1 MDNDDRTIGE
11 VLPRREALRL
21 LGSAGL
27 AGAALLAGCA
37 PEGEVAP
44 EARAGA
50 GQAAPSPA
58 PATAVP
64 PTDAPA
70 APATDAPAGATSAP
84 PAVAEASAQAATVCV
99 VRPAQSAGPFFVEEG
114 LNRADIRPDPA
125 TGEVKEGVPLQLT
138 FNVQQLDEA
147 ACVPFEGVT
156 VDVWHCDALGV
167 YSDVGQAAG
176 QKWLRGHQVTDAS
189 GQATFQTIYPG
200 WYPGR
205 TVHIH
210 FLLRT
215 DPDQRSGLEFVSQLY
230 FDDALTD
237 QVMAQPPYSSRGA
250 RSTRN
255 ADDGLYRGG
264 GEQLMLALTPE
275 GDGYTAVFDVAMD
288 VRG

>member
-1 MDNDDRTIGE
+1 MQ
-11 VLPRREALRL
+11 A
-21 LGSAGL
+21 GSAAVEPSTPGPT
-27 AGAALLAGCA
+27 AAPGSTETAADTPEIASSASVQEGEGAA
-37 PEGEVAP
+37 
-44 EARAGA
+44 
-50 GQAAPSPA
+50 
-58 PATAVP
+58 
-64 PTDAPA
+64 
-70 APATDAPAGATSAP
+70 
-84 PAVAEASAQAATVCV
+84 VCV

-114 LNRADIRPDPA
+114 LNRSDIRPDPE
-125 TGEVKEGVPLQLT
+125 TGEVKEGVPLTLT
-138 FNVQQLDEA
+138 FNVQQLDDA

-167 YSDVGQAAG
+167 YSDVGEAAG

-215 DPDQRSGLEFVSQLY
+215 DPDQRDGLEFVSQLY

-237 QVMAQPPYSSRGA
+237 EVMARPPYNSRGP

-255 ADDGLYRGG
+255 AEDGLYPAGG
-264 GEQLMLALTPE
+264 DQLMLALTPD
-275 GDGYTAVFDVAMD
+275 GDGYAAAFNVAMD